1 MVGFFQVSL
10 TGVLTED
17 AVYAC
22 EQVGIR
28 PQDLYDPKK
37 ESIKSD
43 TPSEFVNMRYKNLQK
58 KRVEKMKIIYEMLSK
73 KNKRNAP
80 SKDFNKTMEQ
90 FKVGKLSM
98 RSLPYSSSKLG
109 FNTLSPSE
117 ADEQT
122 EKLVKMKAK
131 IEQRT
136 LDELLRTELF
146 NKNMAKKEKLVREIV
161 KNKREEIR
169 ARS

>member
-1 MVGFFQVSL
+1 
-10 TGVLTED
+10 
-17 AVYAC
+17 
-22 EQVGIR
+22 
-28 PQDLYDPKK
+28 
-37 ESIKSD
+37 
-43 TPSEFVNMRYKNLQK
+43 
-58 KRVEKMKIIYEMLSK
+58 MLSK